1 MYDFLNNNLWL
12 FWLFIGLVCLITE
25 MTLGTFFV
33 FCLAIGAFL
42 TVIFALLSC
51 PFWFQI
57 VAFAVLSVVSIF
69 FVRPVMI
76 RFLHKEHNERL
87 SNVDALIGRVGVVIE
102 DIKGES
108 NGYVKIDGDE
118 WRAVSCDSCDILNG
132 ERVRVVKMDS
142 LVVTVERVS

>member
-42 TVIFALLSC
+42 AIIFSLLSC

-102 DIKGES
+102 DIKGEL

-118 WRAVSCDSCDILNG
+118 WRAVTADGTAIERGVIVRITAIDSII
-132 ERVRVVKMDS
+132 
-142 LVVTVERVS
+142 VTVEPIG

>member
-12 FWLFIGLVCLITE
+12 FWFFIGLVCLITE
-25 MTLGTFFV
+25 MILGTFFL

-42 TVIFALLSC
+42 TVIFSPILCSLGL
-51 PFWFQI
+51 QI
-57 VAFAVLSVVSIF
+57 VVFAVLSVVSIF

-118 WRAVSCDSCDILNG
+118 WRAVSCDSRDILNG

-142 LVVTVERVS
+142 LVIMVERLN

>member
-42 TVIFALLSC
+42 AIIFSLLSC

-102 DIKGES
+102 DIKGEL

-118 WRAVSCDSCDILNG
+118 WRAVSCDNSDILNG
-132 ERVRVVKMDS
+132 ERVRVVKMDG
-142 LVVTVERVS
+142 LVVTVERVG

>member
-12 FWLFIGLVCLITE
+12 FWFFIGLVCLITE
-25 MTLGTFFV
+25 MILGTFFV

-42 TVIFALLSC
+42 TVIFSPILCSLGL
-51 PFWFQI
+51 QI
-57 VAFAVLSVVSIF
+57 VVFAVLSVVSIF

-118 WRAVSCDSCDILNG
+118 WRAVSRDSSDILNG

-142 LVVTVERVS
+142 LVVTVERLN

>member
-42 TVIFALLSC
+42 TVIFSLLSC

-87 SNVDALIGRVGVVIE
+87 SNVGALIGRVGVVIE

-118 WRAVSCDSCDILNG
+118 WRAVTADGTAIERGVIVRITAIDSII
-132 ERVRVVKMDS
+132 
-142 LVVTVERVS
+142 VTVEPIG

>member
-12 FWLFIGLVCLITE
+12 FWLFIGLVSLITE
-25 MTLGTFFV
+25 MILGTFFV

-42 TVIFALLSC
+42 AIIFSLLSC

-76 RFLHKEHNERL
+76 RFLHREHNERL
-87 SNVDALIGRVGVVIE
+87 SNVDALIGGVGVVIE

-118 WRAVSCDSCDILNG
+118 WRAVSCDNSDILNG

>member
-12 FWLFIGLVCLITE
+12 FWFFIGLVCLITE
-25 MTLGTFFV
+25 MILGTFFV

-42 TVIFALLSC
+42 TVIFSPILCSLGL
-51 PFWFQI
+51 QI
-57 VAFAVLSVVSIF
+57 VVFAVLSVVSIF

-118 WRAVSCDSCDILNG
+118 WRAVSRHSSDILNG

-142 LVVTVERVS
+142 LVVTVERLN

>member
-1 MYDFLNNNLWL
+1 
-12 FWLFIGLVCLITE
+12 
-25 MTLGTFFV
+25 V

-42 TVIFALLSC
+42 TVIFSLLSC

-118 WRAVSCDSCDILNG
+118 WRAVSYDSRDILNG

-142 LVVTVERVS
+142 LVLTVERLN

>member
-42 TVIFALLSC
+42 TVIFSLLSC

-118 WRAVSCDSCDILNG
+118 WRAVTADGTAIERGVIVRITAIDSII
-132 ERVRVVKMDS
+132 
-142 LVVTVERVS
+142 VTVEPIG